1 MIVLDASVLVA
12 HLNLSDAHHERAT
25 NLLMEAAGHEFGASP
40 ITLAEVL
47 VGPARSGALDRANAV
62 LAELGVQ
69 DLGLSD
75 GAPGRLAVLRATT
88 GLKLPDCCVL
98 LAAEQDQA
106 ELATFDERLASVA
119 RERGI
124 RVRSSPQDGL

>member
-1 MIVLDASVLVA
+1 
-12 HLNLSDAHHERAT
+12 
-25 NLLMEAAGHEFGASP
+25 MEAAGDEFGASP

-47 VGPARSGALDRANAV
+47 VGPARSGALDRATAV

-75 GAPGRLAVLRATT
+75 VAPSRLAALRAAT
-88 GLKLPDCCVL
+88 GLKLPDCCFL
-98 LAAEQDQA
+98 LAAEQQQA
-106 ELATFDERLASVA
+106 ELATFDSRLASVA

-124 RVRSSPQDGL
+124 RVRSSPLDDR